1 MKGNNNASNANWK
14 GNNMRSLALAIAAV
28 SAFLVITRWGTPEAI
43 AWTVAFCGW
52 LPHAFDNRKETDH
65 GHQA

>member
-1 MKGNNNASNANWK
+1 MNPNNSRSNVNWEID
-14 GNNMRSLALAIAAV
+14 NMRSLALALAAV
-28 SAFLVITRWGTPEAI
+28 CAFLVITRWGTPEAL

-52 LPHAFDNRKETDH
+52 LPHAFEDKKETDH

>member
-1 MKGNNNASNANWK
+1 MNPNNSRSSADWETD
-14 GNNMRSLALAIAAV
+14 NMRSLALAVAAV
-28 SAFLVITRWGTPEAI
+28 SAVLVITRWSTPEAI

-52 LPHAFDNRKETDH
+52 LPHAFESRKETDH

>member
-1 MKGNNNASNANWK
+1 MNPNNSRSSADWETD
-14 GNNMRSLALAIAAV
+14 NMRSLALAVAAV
-28 SAFLVITRWGTPEAI
+28 SAFLVVTRWGTPEAI

-52 LPHAFDNRKETDH
+52 LPHAFDDKKERDN

>member
-1 MKGNNNASNANWK
+1 MKGNSNASNANWK

-52 LPHAFDNRKETDH
+52 LPHVFDENKESRD

>member
-1 MKGNNNASNANWK
+1 
-14 GNNMRSLALAIAAV
+14 MRSLAFAIAAV

-52 LPHAFDNRKETDH
+52 LPQVFENKKESRD

>member
-1 MKGNNNASNANWK
+1 
-14 GNNMRSLALAIAAV
+14 MRSLAFAISAV
-28 SAFLVITRWGTPEAI
+28 AGFLVITRWGTPEAI

-52 LPHAFDNRKETDH
+52 LPHAFEDKKESRD

>member
-1 MKGNNNASNANWK
+1 MNPNNNRSNADWETD
-14 GNNMRSLALAIAAV
+14 NMRSLALAVAAV
-28 SAFLVITRWGTPEAI
+28 SAFLVIARWGTPEAI

-52 LPHAFDNRKETDH
+52 LPHVFEDKKETDH

>member
-1 MKGNNNASNANWK
+1 MSPNSDRSSAAWEI
-14 GNNMRSLALAIAAV
+14 NNMRSLALAIAAV

-52 LPHAFDNRKETDH
+52 LPHVFDNKKETDH

>member
-1 MKGNNNASNANWK
+1 
-14 GNNMRSLALAIAAV
+14 MRSLALAIAAV
-28 SAFLVITRWGTPEAI
+28 AGFLVIARWGTPEAI

-52 LPHAFDNRKETDH
+52 LPHVFPDRKDGTN